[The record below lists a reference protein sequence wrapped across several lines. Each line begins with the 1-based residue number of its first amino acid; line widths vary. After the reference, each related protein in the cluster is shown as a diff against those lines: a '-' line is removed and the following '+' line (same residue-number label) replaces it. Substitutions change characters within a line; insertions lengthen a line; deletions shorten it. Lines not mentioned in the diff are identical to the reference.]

1 MEFSCSNN
9 RWLIKSEKSLENEKS
24 KDFALGLHPPRRFD
38 KIVDIDYCHIQTKLA
53 NEILHLIKKES
64 IKNKLEPY
72 DIINHKGFMRNIIVK
87 HPKFSDQVMINIVT
101 AYQKDEFLKPIV
113 NKLIGLSPN
122 IKSIINTINNKKSDS
137 AYGMP
142 QKLLFGEK
150 FIIESLNEFQ
160 FEISADSFFKQIHCR
175 LLKCMNMLKVNV
187 N

>member
-1 MEFSCSNN
+1 MEFSFSNN

-64 IKNKLEPY
+64 IKNNLEPY
-72 DIINHKGFMRNIIVK
+72 DIINHKGFMRNVIIK

-101 AYQKDEFLKPIV
+101 AYQKDDLLKPIV
-113 NKLIGLSPN
+113 NKLIDLSPN

-142 QKLLFGEK
+142 QKLLFGKK
-150 FIIESLNEFQ
+150 FIIEYLNEFQ

-175 LLKCMNMLKVNV
+175 LLKCMNMSKVNAI
-187 N
+187 